1 MKTKLFVG
9 NLSFDA
15 SSEELKVLFEKY
27 GPVEEATVV
36 VDKRSGKSKGYGFVQ
51 MVESKDAAMAL
62 ELSGHDF
69 KGREIVVTEADSPGE
84 GQRRRTTRQG
94 GGREGGRDGGRDRGR
109 DRGNRSGT
117 EGWRD
122 NGVETFIPKKKPSL
136 WSRLF
141 GWLKPEPK
149 KKTVVIEPREHHSSR
164 SGGGDRD
171 RHRQHRRRQGGG
183 RSRHWNNNRRPRN
196 PRPHDQARG
205 DAPPAAPQ
213 QSQQG

>member
-9 NLSFDA
+9 NLSFEA
-15 SSEELKVLFEKY
+15 TSEELKGLFEKY
-27 GPVEEATVV
+27 GPVQEATVV

-84 GQRRRTTRQG
+84 GQRRRSRGQG
-94 GGREGGRDGGRDRGR
+94 SSGRSNRDNPRGR
-109 DRGNRSGT
+109 GHRTGT

-122 NGVETFIPKKKPSL
+122 NGVETFVPKKKPSL
-136 WSRLF
+136 LSRLF
-141 GWLKPEPK
+141 GWLKPQPK
-149 KKTVVIEPREHHSSR
+149 KKTVIIEPRDQGNASR
-164 SGGGDRD
+164 SGGERNDRY
-171 RHRQHRRRQGGG
+171 RGGHRRRQGG
-183 RSRHWNNNRRPRN
+183 RSRHWNNNRRSRQPRSQ
-196 PRPHDQARG
+196 DQSRG
-205 DAPPAAPQ
+205 DAPPAPQ

>member
-9 NLSFDA
+9 NLSFEA
-15 SSEELKVLFEKY
+15 SSEELKTLFEKY

-84 GQRRRTTRQG
+84 GQRRRTTRQE
-94 GGREGGRDGGRDRGR
+94 GGRGGRGGRDGGRDRS
-109 DRGNRSGT
+109 NRSGT

-122 NGVETFIPKKKPSL
+122 NGVETFVPKKKPSL
-136 WSRLF
+136 WSKLF
-141 GWLKPEPK
+141 GWLKPQPK
-149 KKTVVIEPREHHSSR
+149 KKTIVIEPREHSSSR
-164 SGGGDRD
+164 SGGDRD
-171 RHRQHRRRQGGG
+171 RSRHHRRRPGGG
-183 RSRHWNNNRRPRN
+183 RSRNWNNNRRPRH
-196 PRPHDQARG
+196 PRSHDQARG

>member
-15 SSEELKVLFEKY
+15 TSDELRNLFEKY
-27 GPVEEATVV
+27 GPVHEATVV

-84 GQRRRTTRQG
+84 GQRRRSRGQ
-94 GGREGGRDGGRDRGR
+94 RDSGRGR
-109 DRGNRSGT
+109 GFRTGT

-122 NGVETFIPKKKPSL
+122 NGIETFVPKKKPSL
-136 WSRLF
+136 LSRLF
-141 GWLKPEPK
+141 GWLKPK
-149 KKTVVIEPREHHSSR
+149 KKSAPQESRNQAAPQRPGNGAPRHER
-164 SGGGDRD
+164 GRGG
-171 RHRQHRRRQGGG
+171 RRRRYNG
-183 RSRHWNNNRRPRN
+183 RPRQWN
-196 PRPHDQARG
+196 QPRHQRHHRPHDSNQGG
-205 DAPPAAPQ
+205 DVSQSPQ
-213 QSQQG
+213 QPQQG

>member
-9 NLSFDA
+9 NLSFEA
-15 SSEELKVLFEKY
+15 SSEELKTLFEKY
-27 GPVEEATVV
+27 GPVQEATVV

-84 GQRRRTTRQG
+84 GQRRRTNRG
-94 GGREGGRDGGRDRGR
+94 AGRGGREGGRD
-109 DRGNRSGT
+109 RSRRTNT

-122 NGVETFIPKKKPSL
+122 NGVETFVPKKKPSL

-149 KKTVVIEPREHHSSR
+149 KKTIVIEPREHHAPR
-164 SGGGDRD
+164 SGGDRD
-171 RHRQHRRRQGGG
+171 RNNRPHRRRQGGG
-183 RSRHWNNNRRPRN
+183 RSRNWNNNRRPRHH
-196 PRPHDQARG
+196 RPHDQARG

-213 QSQQG
+213 ESQQN